1 MKVFIT
7 CTNGLAG
14 AAQDAQEM
22 VSHVGHQLGF
32 RNMGIYVYDS
42 RNESYES
49 LSSRYDGIIA
59 SISAGDIVFFQH
71 PTWNQLKFEE
81 GLIDRIKAYGGRIV
95 IVVHDVEALMIE
107 SSRFML
113 GYVIGLFNSAEVLV
127 VPSYAMKAF
136 LQDNGIREDMKFVVQ
151 ELWDYITDIRFPQ
164 APRFQREIHF
174 AGSPSKFLFPQQWN
188 YDVPLKVYTAEQ
200 CTGKNVQV
208 MGWMVPDSLLLE
220 LSKGG
225 FGLVWYGN
233 DYWHQYMKY
242 NNTIKLSAYLAAG
255 IPVIVPRGISNQYLI
270 EENQLGMVV
279 DSLDEAVERVGNM
292 KETEYQE
299 YVGQVRNFAPLLRNG
314 YFIKKFLIDAI
325 QMLLRADMRLPIPHT
340 VLEEKKQDSLFGGKK
355 INVMDMQE
363 TLAYVNDRKIS
374 VARFG
379 DGEIDLMTGH
389 SIPYQD
395 YDQVLAE
402 RLKKIITMPDNEKLL
417 VCLPDVFGRRERY
430 TAECNSFWSGHLERY
445 HDFYKEILSS
455 KKHYGSTFLSRPYI
469 DLADKSVSGEHFRN
483 LKEFFTD
490 KDILIVE
497 GVYSRSGVGNDLF
510 EGARSVERI
519 ICPSRN
525 AYSKYGV
532 ILDVICKYGE
542 NKLILLMLGP
552 TAKVLAYD
560 LACEGYWAVD
570 IGHIDSEYE
579 WYKKGVTQ
587 KIKLSNKHTAE
598 FNFDEYIDLQNDAV
612 YTGEIVEMLTD

>member
-1 MKVFIT
+1 MKVFIS

-22 VSHVGHQLGF
+22 VSRVGHQLGF

-42 RNESYES
+42 RNESNES

-95 IVVHDVEALMIE
+95 IVVHDVEALMIK

-174 AGSPSKFLFPQQWN
+174 AGNPSKFLFPQQWN

-270 EENQLGMVV
+270 EENHLGMVV

-292 KETEYQE
+292 EETEYQE

-314 YFIKKFLIDAI
+314 YFIKKFLIDAV
-325 QMLLRADMRLPIPHT
+325 QMLLRADVT
-340 VLEEKKQDSLFGGKK
+340 
-355 INVMDMQE
+355 
-363 TLAYVNDRKIS
+363 
-374 VARFG
+374 
-379 DGEIDLMTGH
+379 
-389 SIPYQD
+389 
-395 YDQVLAE
+395 
-402 RLKKIITMPDNEKLL
+402 
-417 VCLPDVFGRRERY
+417 
-430 TAECNSFWSGHLERY
+430 
-445 HDFYKEILSS
+445 
-455 KKHYGSTFLSRPYI
+455 
-469 DLADKSVSGEHFRN
+469 
-483 LKEFFTD
+483 
-490 KDILIVE
+490 DILLSDEVE
-497 GVYSRSGVGNDLF
+497 
-510 EGARSVERI
+510 
-519 ICPSRN
+519 
-525 AYSKYGV
+525 
-532 ILDVICKYGE
+532 
-542 NKLILLMLGP
+542 
-552 TAKVLAYD
+552 
-560 LACEGYWAVD
+560 
-570 IGHIDSEYE
+570 
-579 WYKKGVTQ
+579 
-587 KIKLSNKHTAE
+587 
-598 FNFDEYIDLQNDAV
+598 
-612 YTGEIVEMLTD
+612 